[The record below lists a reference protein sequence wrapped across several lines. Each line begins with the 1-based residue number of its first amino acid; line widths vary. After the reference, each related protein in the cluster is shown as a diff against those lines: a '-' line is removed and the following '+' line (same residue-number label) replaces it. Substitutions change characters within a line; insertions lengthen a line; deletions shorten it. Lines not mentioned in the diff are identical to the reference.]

1 MPTLRYASPVRRL
14 TSPRRLF
21 TPKTGLTGV
30 RRNYVWTK
38 SMKKRRKVSTP
49 RGNTTRAP
57 SVRQIVQEMSEQ
69 KKKRD
74 RTIDAPDLHEATST
88 LIGADIYLSN
98 GTGPGAPPV
107 ADPPHTLREDRC
119 ITVTGIGLKGY
130 FKSIENPNSVNTVR
144 CLPTTLKW
152 YLVSTTRQ
160 DDPLEY
166 WYQEWNRSSN
176 ASYASF
182 SANAIG
188 DEERWNRR
196 INRLDIKILAR
207 GQYSVTHP
215 NFATTNIGHYVH
227 INKYIKTNIKI
238 HYNVAVD
245 TETPYNSEQVRPN
258 VWLVMMCMNPDTQSP
273 IDKVE
278 TDSFIKLTTYFRE

>member
-1 MPTLRYASPVRRL
+1 MPTLRYGTPARRM

-38 SMKKRRKVSTP
+38 SMRKRRKVSTV
-49 RGNTTRAP
+49 RGTSTRPP

-74 RTIDAPDLHEATST
+74 RTIDTPDIFEATST
-88 LIGADIYLSN
+88 LIGNDIYLAN
-98 GTGPGAPPV
+98 GTAGGAPPIE
-107 ADPPHTLREDRC
+107 DPAHTLREDKC
-119 ITVTGIGLKGY
+119 ITITGIGLRGY

-144 CLPTTLKW
+144 VLPTFLKW

-176 ASYASF
+176 AAYSSF
-182 SANAIG
+182 SANALG
-188 DEERWNRR
+188 DETRMTRR

-227 INKYIKTNIKI
+227 INKYIKTNLKI
-238 HYNVAVD
+238 HYNVAND
-245 TETPYNSEQVRPN
+245 SDCPYNSEQVRPN
-258 VWLVMMCMNPDTQSP
+258 VWLVLMCMNPDTNSP
-273 IDKVE
+273 IDKIE
-278 TDSFIKLTTYFRE
+278 TDTYIKLTTYFRE